1 MTPEEKAVIDQ
12 AIYLRYCIDAGT
24 AGDPPRIGRL
34 LDTVDALIF
43 ACPQCNAG
51 GHTCPGDGNPIGH
64 TATDCGGH
72 DKPHSDGYGVATCGR
87 EDIHG
92 PHRTKLDSGWHE
104 CMGTIQHKSHSDVT
118 GRPFEVGDEPI
129 VFPVPAE
136 PGGSGVHDAHRS
148 PASRQDA
155 PDGSTYP
162 CWECLTDP
170 AEDPRPWCDCRPED
184 FGKTHP
190 GHPCRLRAHSPEN
203 CLNRPEPAEPAP
215 VWVPT
220 TMGHCLINDRIRI
233 GQEEATVLRS
243 NKGIWNVD
251 PRNYWQPAAYRH
263 VELRMELDT
272 VPGFQQYPESLAIE
286 MLCTPERLAVLR
298 IQEGFP
304 SSSVISSDVH

>member
-24 AGDPPRIGRL
+24 AGDPPRLGRL

-64 TATDCGGH
+64 TATDCGQH
-72 DKPHSDGYGVATCGR
+72 D
-87 EDIHG
+87 E
-92 PHRTKLDSGWHE
+92 
-104 CMGTIQHKSHSDVT
+104 
-118 GRPFEVGDEPI
+118 
-129 VFPVPAE
+129 
-136 PGGSGVHDAHRS
+136 
-148 PASRQDA
+148 

-190 GHPCRLRAHSPEN
+190 GHPCRLRAHSPED
-203 CLNRPEPAEPAP
+203 CLNRPEPAEPQP